1 MTLHIIDPVAR
12 SRAVD
17 EVRSL
22 VVDIASYASADVI
35 VASGRRRTEKMVI
48 EAEVDVSGNFRA
60 SLPSELMDLLS
71 SDVQMDDASGGV
83 RQHFLVP

>member
-1 MTLHIIDPVAR
+1 
-12 SRAVD
+12 
-17 EVRSL
+17 
-22 VVDIASYASADVI
+22 
-35 VASGRRRTEKMVI
+35 MVI